1 MALPPAAF
9 TAALTLQQYNRC
21 LTMPNG
27 KSLESHNL
35 PILMPLC
42 QLKVTLRDLMWI
54 LSSDST
60 SVTEP
65 MRSWERNLSSRD
77 LSRFL
82 TASCTRSIR
91 SNAKEMKD
99 STNISSATY
108 NTILYNKLLLQPVIK
123 LIFTCLII
131 QSR

>member
-1 MALPPAAF
+1 
-9 TAALTLQQYNRC
+9 
-21 LTMPNG
+21 MPND
-27 KSLESHNL
+27 KSLASHNL

-65 MRSWERNLSSRD
+65 MSSWERNLSSKD

-82 TASCTRSIR
+82 TASRTRSIR
-91 SNAKEMKD
+91 SNAKETKE

-108 NTILYNKLLLQPVIK
+108 NTTL
-123 LIFTCLII
+123 
-131 QSR
+131 